1 MIAAADAT
9 SRAVDVVL
17 FGPVVAVWAVVE
29 GMTLLPSS
37 GSGFGEGRVLP
48 VRYNFYV
55 FLP

>member
-9 SRAVDVVL
+9 SRAVVVIL

-29 GMTLLPSS
+29 GMTLLLSK
-37 GSGFGEGRVLP
+37 GSGFGEGQDLP
-48 VRYNFYV
+48 VKYIFYV